1 MMFCPGCAKKDSV
14 PVLETV
20 DKLKGVQ
27 TVTACSQKCKI
38 AAALDQSCDYFTWKV
53 FAFAHL
59 RDAIVLEKCSFFEH
73 CSNGGGSTHVQKL
86 CRKLSCVLE
95 VI

>member
-53 FAFAHL
+53 FAQL
-59 RDAIVLEKCSFFEH
+59 NV
-73 CSNGGGSTHVQKL
+73 SNTESMKYLIREGIKKNRLFLGKSPKLWVGGGQES
-86 CRKLSCVLE
+86 
-95 VI
+95 

>member
-14 PVLETV
+14 PVLETA

-59 RDAIVLEKCSFFEH
+59 DISNTCS
-73 CSNGGGSTHVQKL
+73 CSNIYS
-86 CRKLSCVLE
+86 
-95 VI
+95 